1 MREPG
6 VLPRLG
12 IDDGGGDTKAIATA
26 VLMRTLD
33 AEFTAYEEYMN
44 ARIAKEETKDIY
56 GDPLHYLRPRNVP
69 AVPGALPGNP
79 LRYAHW
85 LQRGVIDPARPD
97 LCQALK
103 DKCPIVFA
111 IARSVSSDVCY
122 TNTNTNTNTKY
133 TCDDTGHTVLHR

>member
-1 MREPG
+1 
-6 VLPRLG
+6 
-12 IDDGGGDTKAIATA
+12 
-26 VLMRTLD
+26 MRTLD

-69 AVPGALPGNP
+69 AVPGALPGHP

-122 TNTNTNTNTKY
+122 IAEIERVNSAAAIIDTKLRRSMLCCLAAFWLGS
-133 TCDDTGHTVLHR
+133 TRRSS

>member
-1 MREPG
+1 
-6 VLPRLG
+6 
-12 IDDGGGDTKAIATA
+12 
-26 VLMRTLD
+26 MRTLD

-85 LQRGVIDPARPD
+85 LQRGVIDPASRPLPGPEGQVSNRVRYCS
-97 LCQALK
+97 LC
-103 DKCPIVFA
+103 VF
-111 IARSVSSDVCY
+111 RC
-122 TNTNTNTNTKY
+122 
-133 TCDDTGHTVLHR
+133 VLHR